1 MTDDEKG
8 RMQYAPTYRIG
19 GNSCLAGDV
28 MGDWS
33 FEKPLQVGDKIVF
46 NDMIHYTM
54 VKTSMFNGV
63 KHPSIGIWREK
74 TGFELV
80 REFSYE
86 DYRNRLS

>member
-1 MTDDEKG
+1 M
-8 RMQYAPTYRIG
+8 
-19 GNSCLAGDV
+19 C
-28 MGDWS
+28 DWS
-33 FEKPLQVGDKIVF
+33 FEKPLKIGDKIVF

-63 KHPSIGIWREK
+63 KHPSIGIWRKK